1 MAFSFSTTVQ
11 GPSGPLKIVF
21 GEETPEQRLACC
33 EVIVA
38 SYAPSFPASAIV
50 ELEEYLSQHPL
61 TLNQGTRFWCISLDD
76 DTGSVLAL
84 CKTIRRR
91 FLVKDSESMREESG
105 YCISTV
111 ATHPQYRRLGLA
123 TLLIQQVAKWL
134 DGPADA
140 AASML
145 YTSVGDVRDNHFL
158 AGLMPSSR
166 PILTFSQFY
175 VRSGWQMIPSI
186 ISNMTN
192 ISDDSQL
199 GHRAG
204 LPSTRLLANE
214 EIPALC
220 ERDVADLKASFENTT
235 VVPNEVHVAVIPSA
249 EMISWLHEWGDFLN
263 TTLRGGE
270 APFVHGA
277 ICEAADTWI
286 YWHYGFKHLAISRVR
301 VPPGVGQGSPE
312 VLAGLLL
319 DALEEARKWKFD
331 KVVVWEP
338 SAELISAM
346 DLISKMAGV
355 EVETLARPNSITS
368 LRWKNSDETKKTT
381 LHLNEVY
388 ASC

>member
-11 GPSGPLKIVF
+11 GPSGPLNVVF
-21 GEETPEQRLACC
+21 GEGTPEQHLACC

-38 SYAPSFPASAIV
+38 SYAPSFPASAIAKQ
-50 ELEEYLSQHPL
+50 EEHLSQHPL
-61 TLNQGTRFWCISLDD
+61 TVNQGTRFWCISLDD

-123 TLLIQQVAKWL
+123 TLLIEQVAKWL

-145 YTSVGDVRDNHFL
+145 YTSVGD
-158 AGLMPSSR
+158 
-166 PILTFSQFY
+166 FY

-199 GHRAG
+199 GDRAG

-214 EIPALC
+214 EIPTLC
-220 ERDVADLKASFENTT
+220 ERDVADLKASFEKTA
-235 VVPNEVHVAVIPSA
+235 VVPDEVHVAVIPSA
-249 EMISWLHEWGDFLN
+249 EMVSWLFEWGDFLN
-263 TTLRGGE
+263 TKLRGGE
-270 APFVHGA
+270 SPYVHGA

-286 YWHYGFKHLAISRVR
+286 YWHHGFKHMAISRVR
-301 VPPGVGQGSPE
+301 TPPGVEASPE
-312 VLAGLLL
+312 VLASLLL
-319 DALEEARKWKFD
+319 DALEEARKWKFE

-355 EVETLARPNSITS
+355 EVETQARPNSITS
-368 LRWKNSDETKKTT
+368 LRWKNADETKKTT

>member
-1 MAFSFSTTVQ
+1 MAYSLSTTVQ
-11 GPSGPLKIVF
+11 GSSGPLKVVF
-21 GEETPEQRLACC
+21 REGTPEQLLACC

-38 SYAPSFPASAIV
+38 SYAPSFPASACV
-50 ELEEYLSQHPL
+50 EHEEYLSQHPL
-61 TLNQGTRFWCISLDD
+61 TINQGTRFWCVSLDD
-76 DTGSVLAL
+76 DTGSILAL

-105 YCISTV
+105 YCLSTV

-123 TLLIQQVAKWL
+123 TLLIEQVAKWL

-145 YTSVGDVRDNHFL
+145 YTSVGD
-158 AGLMPSSR
+158 
-166 PILTFSQFY
+166 FY

-186 ISNMTN
+186 ISNVTN
-192 ISDDSQL
+192 FSDDFQSED
-199 GHRAG
+199 RAG
-204 LPSTRLLANE
+204 LPSTRLLTNE

-220 ERDVADLKASFENTT
+220 VRDVADLKASFEKAA
-235 VVPNEVHVAVIPSA
+235 VGPDEAHLAVIPSA

-263 TTLRGGE
+263 TRLRGGE
-270 APFVHGA
+270 APYVHGA

-286 YWHYGFKHLAISRVR
+286 SWHHGFKHLGISRVR
-301 VPPGVGQGSPE
+301 TPPGVGQSSPE
-312 VLAGLLL
+312 VLASLLL
-319 DALEEARKWKFD
+319 DALEEARKWKFP

-338 SAELISAM
+338 SRELISAM

-355 EVETLARPNSITS
+355 EVETQARPNSITS
-368 LRWKNSDETKKTT
+368 VRWKNADDTKKTII
-381 LHLNEVY
+381 HLNEVY